1 MPSEEKTQLIGSDLP
16 PAYKEAISEEPI
28 FTISSAQLL
37 NDNPTT
43 IQPTSHISV
52 QRISQRRHP
61 DSDIIDMVYNQEY
74 IPPPQKTII
83 ITHCDQNHDNMNS
96 VNGDICLGIALGCCL
111 ECICKAFFEGI
122 IRGCIWS
129 DLV

>member
-1 MPSEEKTQLIGSDLP
+1 MPTEEKTQLIGSDLP
-16 PAYKEAISEEPI
+16 PTYTEVIDEEPI
-28 FTISSAQLL
+28 FTISSTQPL
-37 NDNPTT
+37 NDNPIT

-61 DSDIIDMVYNQEY
+61 DSDIINMVYNQEY

-96 VNGDICLGIALGCCL
+96 VKGDICLGITLGICL
-111 ECICKAFFEGI
+111 ECMCRAFLEGML
-122 IRGCIWS
+122 RSCI
-129 DLV
+129 